1 MYLCLFLFLT
11 TESDS
16 LVSRKLSIIYREP
29 NRNQWSGRDINVM
42 ESITQTHEVAL
53 TSFVRW

>member
-1 MYLCLFLFLT
+1 MYLCLC
-11 TESDS
+11 DS